1 MATDLTQ
8 SIHEAAKAQGKP
20 VKKSTAKKTGDLSQS
35 IQEAAKVQKK
45 STTKKPAAKKK
56 AVSVK
61 LTPSEETQNNISDPQ
76 VSAEKL
82 EYPFVCNFEK
92 VSNQTFK
99 NSILKLLNGE
109 EVSEAVESAIDAAYD
124 DIKLPT
130 RLSPG
135 TSEYHFLFPMPELII
150 QPGVTVAIPTGIK
163 CFLARNWNLAIIAE
177 DYTAT
182 LGSDIGASLVPPV
195 QIVNPDDYGTDD
207 TEGQIYITFSNTNK
221 DTPITITK
229 DAAFAKGILRMFG
242 LDYNEKMKEA

>member
-1 MATDLTQ
+1 MATSKRQLDSKTPAEPKTVT
-8 SIHEAAKAQGKP
+8 SKKKP
-20 VKKSTAKKTGDLSQS
+20 A
-35 IQEAAKVQKK
+35 
-45 STTKKPAAKKK
+45 TKKPAAKKPATKK
-56 AVSVK
+56 AEHVKTVS
-61 LTPSEETQNNISDPQ
+61 TQEPIKIAEPQ

-92 VSNQTFK
+92 VSNYTFK
-99 NSILKLLNGE
+99 NSILKLMNEE
-109 EVSEAVESAIDAAYD
+109 EVSEAVESAIDAAYE

-130 RLSPG
+130 RLSSG

-163 CFLARNWNLAIIAE
+163 CFLARNWNLEIIAE

-182 LGSDIGASLVPPV
+182 LGSDIGASLIPPV
-195 QIVNPDDYGTDD
+195 QIVNPDDYGTD

-242 LDYNEKMKEA
+242 LAYNEKMKEA

>member
-1 MATDLTQ
+1 MATDLSKAIQ
-8 SIHEAAKAQGKP
+8 DAAKAQGKP
-20 VKKSTAKKTGDLSQS
+20 VKKPTTKKTGDLTQS
-35 IQEAAKVQKK
+35 IQKAAKTQKK
-45 STTKKPAAKKK
+45 SATKKPTTKKK
-56 AVSVK
+56 AVSAK
-61 LTPSEETQNNISDPQ
+61 LAPSEETSNNILEPQ

-92 VSNQTFK
+92 VSNYTFK
-99 NSILKLLNGE
+99 NSIIKLLNAE
-109 EVSEAVESAIDAAYD
+109 EVSEATESAIEAAYN

-135 TSEYHFLFPMPELII
+135 TSEYHFLFPLPELII

-163 CFLARNWNLAIIAE
+163 CFLARNWNLEIIAE

-182 LGSDIGASLVPPV
+182 LGSDIGASLIPPV
-195 QIVNPDDYGTDD
+195 QIVNPDDYGTDI
-207 TEGQIYITFSNTNK
+207 EGQIYITFSNTNK

-242 LDYNEKMKEA
+242 LAYNEKMKEA

>member
-1 MATDLTQ
+1 MATSKRQLDSKTLAEPKTVT
-8 SIHEAAKAQGKP
+8 SNKKP
-20 VKKSTAKKTGDLSQS
+20 A
-35 IQEAAKVQKK
+35 
-45 STTKKPAAKKK
+45 TKKPAAKKPATKK
-56 AVSVK
+56 AEPVKIVS
-61 LTPSEETQNNISDPQ
+61 TQEPIKIAEPQ
-76 VSAEKL
+76 VSVEKL

-92 VSNQTFK
+92 VSNYTFK
-99 NSILKLLNGE
+99 NSIIKLLNAE
-109 EVSEAVESAIDAAYD
+109 EVSEATESAIEAAYN

-135 TSEYHFLFPMPELII
+135 TSEYHFLFPLPELII

-163 CFLARNWNLAIIAE
+163 CFLARNWNLEIVAE

-195 QIVNPDDYGTDD
+195 QIVNPDDYGTD

-242 LDYNEKMKEA
+242 LAYNEKMKEA

>member
-1 MATDLTQ
+1 MATAKRQLDLKTP
-8 SIHEAAKAQGKP
+8 SEPKTTKKKP
-20 VKKSTAKKTGDLSQS
+20 VA
-35 IQEAAKVQKK
+35 
-45 STTKKPAAKKK
+45 KKPAAKKPVSKK
-56 AVSVK
+56 AESAK
-61 LTPSEETQNNISDPQ
+61 TTPQQEPVEIAEPQ
-76 VSAEKL
+76 VSTEKL

-92 VSNQTFK
+92 VSNYTFK
-99 NSILKLLNGE
+99 KAILKLLNGE
-109 EVSEAVESAIDAAYD
+109 EVSEAVESAIDAAYE

-163 CFLARNWNLAIIAE
+163 CFLARNWNLEIIAE

-195 QIVNPDDYGTDD
+195 QIVNPDDYGVDD
-207 TEGQIYITFSNTNK
+207 DGQIYITFSNTNK

-242 LDYNEKMKEA
+242 LAYNEKKKEA

>member
-1 MATDLTQ
+1 MATSKRQLDSKTPAEPKTAT
-8 SIHEAAKAQGKP
+8 SKKKP
-20 VKKSTAKKTGDLSQS
+20 VA
-35 IQEAAKVQKK
+35 
-45 STTKKPAAKKK
+45 KKPAAKKPATKK
-56 AVSVK
+56 AEPVKIVS
-61 LTPSEETQNNISDPQ
+61 TQEPTKIAEPQ

-92 VSNQTFK
+92 VSNYTFK
-99 NSILKLLNGE
+99 NSIIKLLNAE
-109 EVSEAVESAIDAAYD
+109 EVSEATESAIEAAYN

-135 TSEYHFLFPMPELII
+135 TSEYHFLFPLPELII

-163 CFLARNWNLAIIAE
+163 CFLARNWNLEIVAE

-195 QIVNPDDYGTDD
+195 QIVNPDDYGTD

-242 LDYNEKMKEA
+242 LAYNEKMKEA

>member
-1 MATDLTQ
+1 METSKRQLDSKTPAEPKTAT
-8 SIHEAAKAQGKP
+8 SKKKP
-20 VKKSTAKKTGDLSQS
+20 A
-35 IQEAAKVQKK
+35 
-45 STTKKPAAKKK
+45 TKKPAAKKPATKK
-56 AVSVK
+56 AEHVKIVS
-61 LTPSEETQNNISDPQ
+61 TQEHIKIAEPQ

-92 VSNQTFK
+92 VSNYTFK
-99 NSILKLLNGE
+99 NSILKLMNEE
-109 EVSEAVESAIDAAYD
+109 EVSEAVESAIDAAYE

-163 CFLARNWNLAIIAE
+163 CFLARNWNLEIIAE

-195 QIVNPDDYGTDD
+195 QIVNPDDYGTD

-242 LDYNEKMKEA
+242 LTYNEKMKEA

>member
-1 MATDLTQ
+1 MATDLSKAIQ
-8 SIHEAAKAQGKP
+8 GAAKAQGKP
-20 VKKSTAKKTGDLSQS
+20 AKKPATKKTGDLTQSIQDAAKAQKKSTAKK
-35 IQEAAKVQKK
+35 
-45 STTKKPAAKKK
+45 PATKKK

-61 LTPSEETQNNISDPQ
+61 LTPSEETPNNILEPQ

-92 VSNQTFK
+92 VSNYTFK
-99 NSILKLLNGE
+99 NSILKLMNEE
-109 EVSEAVESAIDAAYD
+109 EVSEAVESAIDAAYE

-135 TSEYHFLFPMPELII
+135 LSEYHFLFPMPELII
-150 QPGVTVAIPTGIK
+150 QPGVTVSIPTGIK
-163 CFLARNWNLAIIAE
+163 CFLARNWNLEIIAE

-195 QIVNPDDYGTDD
+195 QIVNPDDYGTG

-242 LDYNEKMKEA
+242 LAYNEKMKEA